1 MNTYGQ
7 TALIRLEKGGR
18 RHTVKKLRKSN
29 NRNDFD
35 FDLNCFIKIGIL
47 LEFNTKND
55 EKFFYR
61 EILKTHGLKDMQFRS
76 GLLRSANNLLF
87 FHPCIIHRL
96 KQRMAEYYLL
106 TTRAILRATYRLLI
120 TMQ

>member
-47 LEFNTKND
+47 LEFNTKNED
-55 EKFFYR
+55 NFFTEKFLR
-61 EILKTHGLKDMQFRS
+61 LMASKTCSFARACFVAQTTCYFFIHV
-76 GLLRSANNLLF
+76 LF
-87 FHPCIIHRL
+87 
-96 KQRMAEYYLL
+96 
-106 TTRAILRATYRLLI
+106 TG
-120 TMQ
+120 